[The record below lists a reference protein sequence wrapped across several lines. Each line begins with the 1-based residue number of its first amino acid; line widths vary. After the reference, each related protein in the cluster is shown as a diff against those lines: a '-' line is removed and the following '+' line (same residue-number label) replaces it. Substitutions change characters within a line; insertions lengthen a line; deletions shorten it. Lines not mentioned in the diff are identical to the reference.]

1 MMGITPSFK
10 IQAFHDLQ
18 YYGLFQAKQL
28 TSPARLTLVFIEIV
42 CTQLSKLAGANILS
56 P

>member
-1 MMGITPSFK
+1 MMGINPSFK

-18 YYGLFQAKQL
+18 YYGLFQTKQL
-28 TSPARLTLVFIEIV
+28 ASPARLTLVFREIV
-42 CTQLSKLAGANILS
+42 CTQMSKPAEPTFLS